1 MKGLFLYEFYRQA
14 RHFRGMMWTI
24 TFVNLSALI
33 FFSLVGHFEP
43 SEPNSILMNALG
55 IMTLSSTI
63 TVSVSCIY
71 GVVILTRLLLKDYIG
86 DAREVIFLFPRGRT
100 GIFLSKVIALSIH
113 CFLMVLS
120 ILILENM
127 IFYVVGATLG
137 LLVPSLLVYG
147 VKVICVGIFAGFF
160 VLIVVL
166 ASILV
171 GQLTQS
177 LTSPMPVSIL
187 LVSIMG
193 NFVAYLYLLSP
204 FILLL
209 LSIGAQALV
218 SCMIYFLAGNIK
230 RDDVLEHE
238 PLTIVSKK
246 N

>member
-1 MKGLFLYEFYRQA
+1 MFCE
-14 RHFRGMMWTI
+14 
-24 TFVNLSALI
+24 NLL
-33 FFSLVGHFEP
+33 
-43 SEPNSILMNALG
+43 
-55 IMTLSSTI
+55 
-63 TVSVSCIY
+63 
-71 GVVILTRLLLKDYIG
+71 
-86 DAREVIFLFPRGRT
+86 
-100 GIFLSKVIALSIH
+100 
-113 CFLMVLS
+113 
-120 ILILENM
+120 
-127 IFYVVGATLG
+127 FYVVGSTSG

-147 VKVICVGIFAGFF
+147 VKVICVAIFAGFF

-177 LTSPMPVSIL
+177 LTSPMLVSIL

-204 FILLL
+204 FLLLL

-218 SCMIYFLAGNIK
+218 SCMIYFLAGNVK